1 MKKLLTILS
10 FSLLGG
16 CGIDTLFNTKPSTY
30 DLESSVTGAASS
42 ITSNLS
48 MLSGIGGISILGGIV
63 LLVVSAGR
71 KGWWPILGGI
81 GLIFMNTLLQE
92 YFHYIALP
100 IIVASGVI
108 SALWAIKA
116 LGQAH
121 IVKLKKGLDNVNISN
136 GK

>member
-1 MKKLLTILS
+1 MAHS
-10 FSLLGG
+10 
-16 CGIDTLFNTKPSTY
+16 
-30 DLESSVTGAASS
+30 
-42 ITSNLS
+42 
-48 MLSGIGGISILGGIV
+48 
-63 LLVVSAGR
+63 
-71 KGWWPILGGI
+71 WWDRSHLYEY
-81 GLIFMNTLLQE
+81 LLQE

-136 GK
+136 SK